1 MRVFGV
7 LYLCLCVLIP
17 GALFGQGQTYIEGY
31 LGPASIDGIGVN
43 TDETSFGL
51 WGGYAFSENIA
62 VEIGYGNYG
71 ESKVNFS
78 DTFDGTPVEVHLS
91 TTTAAFNIGIK
102 GVVPLDG
109 GFFLTGKVGMAFWGI
124 DVTETNIA
132 DNDGSNLG
140 SAKATLDNRDMYFGF
155 GANYMISETAYVTL
169 NHLMMEFDDIDIDV
183 GVSTIGIGIL
193 F

>member
-78 DTFDGTPVEVHLS
+78 DTFEGTPVEVHLS

-102 GVVPLDG
+102 GVFLLMV
-109 GFFLTGKVGMAFWGI
+109 GFFLPGKSVWH
-124 DVTETNIA
+124 
-132 DNDGSNLG
+132 
-140 SAKATLDNRDMYFGF
+140 FGES
-155 GANYMISETAYVTL
+155 M
-169 NHLMMEFDDIDIDV
+169 
-183 GVSTIGIGIL
+183 
-193 F
+193 

>member
-1 MRVFGV
+1 
-7 LYLCLCVLIP
+7 
-17 GALFGQGQTYIEGY
+17 
-31 LGPASIDGIGVN
+31 
-43 TDETSFGL
+43 
-51 WGGYAFSENIA
+51 
-62 VEIGYGNYG
+62 
-71 ESKVNFS
+71 
-78 DTFDGTPVEVHLS
+78 
-91 TTTAAFNIGIK
+91 
-102 GVVPLDG
+102 
-109 GFFLTGKVGMAFWGI
+109 MAFWGI